1 MALVNKIDSNVSGL
15 RYAEESSTPKVL
27 PGSPVWWPLEPNSY
41 KDFGGQI
48 TTIARKPISD
58 DRQNKKGVV
67 TDMEAGGGFQMD
79 MTYTNLQDLLQGF
92 FYADFRK
99 KPEKGGYGLDVF
111 TSVATS
117 DDSYNAASGLASFV
131 ARSLIFASGFTNP
144 GNNGLKQVATAASDK
159 ITVTTNL
166 TDESNPPSGAK
177 IVQVGYCFNTGDL
190 DVDMSSGVPVLTSAT
205 LDLTT
210 LGFIPGEWIFI
221 GGDDAANQFAT
232 AANNGWKRI
241 KSVSAGSMT
250 LDKSTTTMV
259 TEADT
264 GKTVHIYFGRVL
276 INEVG
281 TLIKRRTYQLERTL
295 GAPDNSNL
303 NEVQSEYI
311 KGAVP
316 NEITL
321 NFATADKLTCDLT
334 FLGMEHELR
343 DAATGV
349 KSGDRPDIVQTTG
362 YNTSSDISRVKMS
375 VVDPATATPSAL
387 FAYIT
392 EATVSINNNATA
404 NKVIGVTG
412 AADVTAGNF
421 EVSGTMTC
429 YFTTTDALQAVK
441 DNASVT
447 LDMILVKE
455 NTGVVIDIPL
465 LVLGEGRA
473 QLEAD
478 QPITLPLGFDGAKS
492 PAGYTLLMSFFD
504 YLPSAA
510 DL

>member
-15 RYAEESSTPKVL
+15 RYAEESAVPKVL

-41 KDFGGQI
+41 KDFGGQV
-48 TTIARKPISD
+48 TTVARKPISA

-67 TDMEAGGGFQMD
+67 TDLEAGGGFQTD
-79 MTYTNLQDLLQGF
+79 ITYKNLQDVLQGF

-99 KPEKGGYGLDVF
+99 KPEKGGYGVDEF

-117 DDSYNAASGLASFV
+117 DDSYNATTGLANFV

-144 GNNGLKQVATAASDK
+144 GNNGLKQVATAAAGK

-177 IVQVGYCFNTGDL
+177 IVQVGYCFNTGD
-190 DVDMSSGVPVLTSAT
+190 VDIDMASGLPVMTSAT

-210 LGFIPGEWIFI
+210 LGLIPGEWVFL
-221 GGDDAANQFAT
+221 GGDSAPTQFVT

-241 KSVSAGSMT
+241 KTVAAGAIT
-250 LDKSTTTMV
+250 FDKSSTTMV
-259 TEADT
+259 TEANT
-264 GKTVHIYFGRVL
+264 TTTVHMYFGRLL

-295 GAPDNSNL
+295 GVPDTDNPNDA
-303 NEVQSEYI
+303 QAEYI
-311 KGAVP
+311 LGAVP
-316 NEITL
+316 NEITF
-321 NFATADKLTCDLT
+321 NFATADKLTADLT
-334 FLGMEHELR
+334 FMGMEQELVT
-343 DAATGV
+343 AATGL
-349 KSGDRPDIVQTTG
+349 KAGARPDQEQATG
-362 YNTSSDISRVKMS
+362 YNTSSDVSRVKMA
-375 VVDPATATPSAL
+375 VVDAATATPTAL

-392 EATVSINNNATA
+392 EAALTVNNNASA
-404 NKVIGVTG
+404 NKVIGTIG

-429 YFTTTDALQAVK
+429 YFTTVEALQAVK

-447 LDMILVKE
+447 LDILLVKE

-473 QLEAD
+473 QIEAD

-492 PAGYTLLMSFFD
+492 PAGYTLSMGFFD
-504 YLPSAA
+504 YLPDAA

>member
-15 RYAEESSTPKVL
+15 RYAEESAVPKVL

-41 KDFGGQI
+41 KDFGGQV
-48 TTIARKPISD
+48 TTVARKPISD

-67 TDMEAGGGFQMD
+67 TDLEAGGGFQMD

-92 FYADFRK
+92 FYADHRK
-99 KPEKGGYGLDVF
+99 KPEVGGYGLDVF

-144 GNNGLKQVATAASDK
+144 GNNGLKQVATAASGK

-190 DVDMSSGVPVLTSAT
+190 DVDMSSGLPILTST
-205 LDLTT
+205 SLDLTT
-210 LGFIPGEWIFI
+210 LGLIPGEWIFL
-221 GGDDAANQFAT
+221 GGDAAGTGFTNAT
-232 AANNGWKRI
+232 NNGWKRI
-241 KSVSAGSMT
+241 KTVEAGAIT
-250 LDKSTTTMV
+250 LDKSTGTMV
-259 TEADT
+259 TEANT
-264 GKTVHIYFGRVL
+264 TATVHMYFGRLL

-281 TLIKRRTYQLERTL
+281 TLIKRRTYHLERTL
-295 GAPDNSNL
+295 GVPDTSNP
-303 NEVQSEYI
+303 NDVQSEYI
-311 KGAVP
+311 IGAVP
-316 NEITL
+316 NEIAL

-343 DAATGV
+343 DATTGP
-349 KSGDRPDIVQTTG
+349 KAGARPDLVQTTG
-362 YNTSSDISRVKMS
+362 YNTSSDVSRVKMS
-375 VVDPATATPSAL
+375 VVNPATATPDPL

-392 EATVSINNNATA
+392 EATVTINNNAQM
-404 NKVIGVTG
+404 NKVIGTMG
-412 AADVTAGNF
+412 AADITAGNF

-492 PAGYTLLMSFFD
+492 PFGYTLSMGFFD